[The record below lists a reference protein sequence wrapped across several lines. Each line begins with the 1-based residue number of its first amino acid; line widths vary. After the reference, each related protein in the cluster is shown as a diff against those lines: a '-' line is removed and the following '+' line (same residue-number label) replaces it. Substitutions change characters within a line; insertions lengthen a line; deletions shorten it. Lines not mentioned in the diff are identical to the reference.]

1 MKLHDEIG
9 SLTRDYL
16 SAWWESSTGF
26 LHFQRSY
33 LQNELKGNDRK
44 LEHLSDQVVA
54 ELKHQPTEPE
64 DQQALRER
72 LLGFVQP
79 FVRETLGLSEEQ
91 MQLVVRRGFIDVA
104 AQFAAEAHRYDP
116 SLTDA
121 DIYQASRN
129 VMSMNFMQLLLGLK
143 VELTPA
149 VFAYSLLYPYSD
161 NILDDPA
168 VPPGDKKTFGAW
180 FLSVLQDE
188 DPAPRNERERR
199 IREMITLVENQFPR
213 RSYPAVYQSMVGIHD
228 AQSRSL
234 GLMRSAASPYEADVL
249 GLSFEKGGASVLG
262 DGYLVAGELTDW
274 QRRFMFGYGCF
285 TQLMDDVEDIGSDLK
300 VGIATI
306 FSQSAGRW
314 ALDGMTN
321 RLFHF
326 GEGVFSQMERFP
338 GEDAA
343 LLRSLVWDCIQ
354 PALIGSLIRSHRYY
368 SRGYLAS
375 LQDHFPFHFR
385 TLDRQEKKLKRN
397 KFSLVRLVEA
407 AGNKP
412 EQKMGESPAEIATKK
427 SPW

>member
-9 SLTRDYL
+9 NLTRDYL
-16 SAWWESSTGF
+16 SAWWESSTRF
-26 LHFQRSY
+26 PHFQRSY

-168 VPPGDKKTFGAW
+168 IPPEDKKTFGVW

-199 IREMITLVENQFPR
+199 IREMITLVEKQFPR
-213 RSYPAVYQSMVGIHD
+213 RSYPVVYQSMVGIHD

-234 GLMRSAASPYEADVL
+234 ELMRLAASPYEADVL
-249 GLSFEKGGASVLG
+249 GL
-262 DGYLVAGELTDW
+262 
-274 QRRFMFGYGCF
+274 
-285 TQLMDDVEDIGSDLK
+285 
-300 VGIATI
+300 
-306 FSQSAGRW
+306 
-314 ALDGMTN
+314 
-321 RLFHF
+321 
-326 GEGVFSQMERFP
+326 
-338 GEDAA
+338 
-343 LLRSLVWDCIQ
+343 
-354 PALIGSLIRSHRYY
+354 
-368 SRGYLAS
+368 
-375 LQDHFPFHFR
+375 
-385 TLDRQEKKLKRN
+385 
-397 KFSLVRLVEA
+397 
-407 AGNKP
+407 
-412 EQKMGESPAEIATKK
+412 
-427 SPW
+427 